1 MDANWRL
8 TQGPDPAAV
17 GGGVDPNARSGGDW
31 LLQPEDRSR
40 VVNKI
45 VETLRMHLPEGLD
58 ELQRIAVQLE
68 ERIYGVATNQTD
80 YLRKICLKMLSV
92 EAETQQAPGNAQAIP
107 NQNNPGQ
114 ASEDSTAQT
123 GHAGAGD
130 WQEEIYQMIRSLK
143 EQHFAELNELFNKL
157 SVKLQHV
164 DSVVPCPA
172 PSVQLQHERMKSFK
186 IILGHI
192 LQMLQISKNSIQP
205 ALRDM
210 VPRYE
215 KYIINILTARRLQP
229 PTGQAPNS
237 EILRQQQPSQN
248 LQQHDSHTNPQAS
261 LSSMS
266 SGLQSSSA
274 AGIRHAPA
282 RSATN
287 FSVPTQRNGAN
298 IQDQAGS
305 NSEAAQGSNFSSLRY
320 GLMGGALRQGR
331 TGLMQVRVNAQL
343 QPGRRSSSSMLSH
356 LSGQRKHIIKRRWHD
371 TF

>member
-1 MDANWRL
+1 MDANRRL
-8 TQGPDPAAV
+8 TQGSDPAAV

-58 ELQRIAVQLE
+58 ELQRIAVRLE
-68 ERIYGVATNQTD
+68 ESIYGVATNQAD

-92 EAETQQAPGNAQAIP
+92 EAETQQAPGNAQMIP

-164 DSVVPCPA
+164 DSVVPCPV
-172 PSVQLQHERMKSFK
+172 PSELYERMKIFK
-186 IILGHI
+186 LMLGGILK
-192 LQMLQISKNSIQP
+192 MLQISKSSIQP

-210 VPRYE
+210 VPLYE
-215 KYIINILTARRLQP
+215 KHIINILAARRFQP

-237 EILRQQQPSQN
+237 DISRQQQPSQN
-248 LQQHDSHTNPQAS
+248 LQQHDSHTNPRAS

-282 RSATN
+282 VSATN
-287 FSVPTQRNGAN
+287 FSVPTQQNGAN

-320 GLMGGALRQGR
+320 GLMGGGLRQGR
-331 TGLMQVRVNAQL
+331 TGLMQVRVNAQ
-343 QPGRRSSSSMLSH
+343 QQTGRRSSSSMLSH
-356 LSGQRKHIIKRRWHD
+356 LSGQRKHIIKRRWRD

>member
-58 ELQRIAVQLE
+58 ELQRIAVRLE
-68 ERIYGVATNQTD
+68 ENFYGVATNQAD

-92 EAETQQAPGNAQAIP
+92 EAETQQAPGNAQVIP

-114 ASEDSTAQT
+114 VSEDSTAQT

-130 WQEEIYQMIRSLK
+130 WQEEIYQKIRSLK

-172 PSVQLQHERMKSFK
+172 PSELYERMESFK
-186 IILGHI
+186 IMLGGILR
-192 LQMLQISKNSIQP
+192 MLQISKSSIQP
-205 ALRDM
+205 AQRDM
-210 VPRYE
+210 VPLYE
-215 KYIINILTARRLQP
+215 KHIINILTARRFQP

-237 EILRQQQPSQN
+237 DISWQQQPSQN
-248 LQQHDSHTNPQAS
+248 LQQHDSHTNPRAS

-274 AGIRHAPA
+274 AGIRHARA

-320 GLMGGALRQGR
+320 GLMGGALQQGR
-331 TGLMQVRVNAQL
+331 TGLMQVRVNAQ
-343 QPGRRSSSSMLSH
+343 QQTGRRSSSSMLSH
-356 LSGQRKHIIKRRWHD
+356 LSGQRKHIIKRRWRD